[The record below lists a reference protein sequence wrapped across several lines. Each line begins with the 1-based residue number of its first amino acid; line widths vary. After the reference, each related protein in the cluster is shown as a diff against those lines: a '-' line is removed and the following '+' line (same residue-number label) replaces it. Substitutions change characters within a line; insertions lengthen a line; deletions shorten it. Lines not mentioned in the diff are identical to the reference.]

1 MVVAVALPL
10 RAFDIFAPQTVTPV
24 SLLQKIKLKQDVTL
38 ANGPDIYL
46 KLNDLSSKHDQ
57 LDDPAQDLKT
67 EAAFVW
73 MSNPG
78 EDAKKTSFTFH
89 KGETLLQVIKAV
101 AAQRHE
107 TVVDQKSYILIF
119 AEKHPELQENYMEPS
134 SDVSGALGRWIG
146 ANIPP
151 GKTSIQAMPGP
162 AFTDFV
168 NGKFRESL
176 SYFPGPDRRPVLSE
190 AGSVGQYGDW
200 EVQRHRRLFVRDA
213 RARLLPAPQSAL
225 EDHRQHRGD
234 GTAGGGEV
242 DLRHVQR
249 RPHRQVRSAAEI
261 AAR

>member
-1 MVVAVALPL
+1 MMLPLGLPL
-10 RAFDIFAPQTVTPV
+10 RAFDLFAPQTVTPV

-57 LDDPAQDLKT
+57 LDDPALDLKT

-78 EDAKKTSFTFH
+78 EDTKKTSFTFH

-101 AAQRHE
+101 ALQRHE

-119 AEKHPELQENYMEPS
+119 AEKHAELQENYMEPS

-151 GKTSIQAMPGP
+151 GKTSVQAMPGP

-176 SYFPGPDRRPVLSE
+176 ALFPGQTDGPFFLKLDPSANIAIGKCNVI
-190 AGSVGQYGDW
+190 GSFSY
-200 EVQRHRRLFVRDA
+200 ETLVRA
-213 RARLLPAPQSAL
+213 YCQLLN
-225 EDHRQHRGD
+225 
-234 GTAGGGEV
+234 
-242 DLRHVQR
+242 LRWKITDNTVVME
-249 RPHRQVRSAAEI
+249 PPTLAK
-261 AAR
+261 

>member
-1 MVVAVALPL
+1 MVLALALPL

-78 EDAKKTSFTFH
+78 EDAKKTNFAFH
-89 KGETLLQVIKAV
+89 KGETMLQVIKAV

-119 AEKHPELQENYMEPS
+119 AEKHAELQDNYMEPS

-176 SYFPGPDRRPVLSE
+176 SYFPGQTDGPFFLKPDASANTEIGKVNVIGGFSYETL
-190 AGSVGQYGDW
+190 
-200 EVQRHRRLFVRDA
+200 VRA
-213 RARLLPAPQSAL
+213 YCQLLN
-225 EDHRQHRGD
+225 
-234 GTAGGGEV
+234 
-242 DLRHVQR
+242 LRWK
-249 RPHRQVRSAAEI
+249 I
-261 AAR
+261 AANTVVMEPPAAAK